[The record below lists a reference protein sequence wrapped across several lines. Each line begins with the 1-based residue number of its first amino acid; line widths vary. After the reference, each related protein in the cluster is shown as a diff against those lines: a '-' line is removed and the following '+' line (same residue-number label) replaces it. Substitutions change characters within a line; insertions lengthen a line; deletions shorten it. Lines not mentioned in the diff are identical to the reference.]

1 MQSDSVRSGHRL
13 KVKSLREKASGI
25 QALHA
30 RLQRDL
36 DERVQEVEAL
46 TVKID
51 QLNKVGELFR
61 ALMDRLVM
69 DHVKSI
75 ESVVTEGIR
84 TIFVDLDLHFEA
96 SVTTRYNKIA
106 IDFFFRQDNQH
117 MPIKGPPLENF
128 GGGPA
133 SIASLIL
140 KVLAMRRLK
149 KFPLIALDE
158 TLGGVS
164 DEYIDATGQFLRQLA
179 EKTGFSILL
188 VSHKNSFLDHAVV
201 GYRGSEVVAE
211 DGTRRLRLQ
220 RETNAYAN

>member
-13 KVKSLREKASGI
+13 RAKSLREKASGI

-36 DERVQEVEAL
+36 ATRMQEVDTL
-46 TVKID
+46 TNTID

-75 ESVVTEGIR
+75 ESVVTDGIR
-84 TIFVDLDLHFEA
+84 TIFVDLDLYFEA
-96 SVTTRYNKIA
+96 EITTRYNKIA
-106 IDFFFRQDNQH
+106 IDFFFRQDNQR

-128 GGGPA
+128 GGGPS

-149 KFPLIALDE
+149 KFPLIVLDE
-158 TLGGVS
+158 TLSGVS
-164 DEYIDATGQFLRQLA
+164 AEYIDATGLFLRELA
-179 EKTGFSILL
+179 AKTGFSVLL
-188 VSHKNSFLDHAVV
+188 VTHKTEFLDHAVV
-201 GYRGSEVVAE
+201 GYKGSEVVE
-211 DGTRRLRLQ
+211 GDGTRRLRLQ
-220 RETNAYAN
+220 RENNAYAN